1 MTRPKPLW
9 KADDQK
15 ARLSELTA
23 QANDSAKDYPLRRDV
38 RSLGA
43 LLGRV
48 LVEQVGQDLFD
59 TVEELRRLTTQ
70 HREQVRHHDA
80 GRGPAHDRGELMA
93 RAQAMIS
100 EMDLTRAYQVTKAF
114 AIYFEL
120 ANLAE
125 TNHRKR
131 RRRSGQLERQRAP
144 LPGSFHGTLLRM
156 KQAGISA
163 AAALAA
169 LRQVTVTPVF
179 TAHPTEVARQT
190 VLLKQRRIAQ
200 QLERVDRLP
209 LTLGEALRCE
219 QNIHA
224 EITSLW
230 QTDEVR
236 HTKPTVND
244 EMRMGLRYF
253 RLSLFASL
261 PRLYAEM
268 AESVREVYGTV
279 LAADGLPNLISFGSW
294 IGGDRDGNPLVK
306 PECLKDALELART
319 VILREYI
326 RGVESLCDCLSSSS
340 RQAGVSPELL
350 SRLAQYKGSMPT
362 AAMLWGPGNTLEHY
376 RRFLSYV
383 IHRLQRSREGPSVQ
397 DSYQDAAEF
406 ESDLVMLR
414 SSLVS
419 NRGQRLAEAFV
430 DPLLRQL
437 RTFAFHL
444 QILDIR
450 QHARVHAEVL
460 QEISA
465 RKIDI
470 NTLEPENAEPQK
482 TKLRKSDLRETGP
495 ALAAGAPSR
504 DSSEVASPQ
513 TLELIETFRTIRQ
526 LKRTYPAQSI
536 RHYIISGAEC
546 EDDVLNVVRLAKFCG
561 VSLAG
566 SGGDLPLDD
575 LLLNDPGLMP
585 VPLFESID
593 SLRAAPG
600 VMRGLWQRP
609 DYQLLL
615 DSWGRWQEVM
625 LGYSDSNKD
634 GGMLTSTWELYKAH
648 RNLHRVAKECGV
660 KLRLFHGRGG
670 TVGRGGGPTH
680 SAIVAQPEGCFSGR
694 IRITEQGEVLN
705 WKYSDAVLA
714 EWNLELMIAASLEA
728 LTRSGSPHAKNQA
741 HWEEAM
747 EEMSQEAYRVYRRDI
762 AENPDVLEYFEQ
774 ATPVHELD
782 AARIGSRPSRRTR
795 GRRLEDL
802 RAIPWVFG
810 WMQSRHAVPAWHG
823 VGQGMESFAKKGSSH
838 QRLLRQMFQHFALFS
853 DLVRNVELGMAKAD
867 LDIAR
872 LYSGLVKNAALRT
885 RVFAMLEDEFLR
897 SRRMILRI
905 SGQRELLAH
914 NRVLARS
921 IHLRNPYVDP
931 MSLIQVEL
939 LRRKQHGE
947 DLRKLEYPLGAT
959 INGIAAGLHNT
970 G

>member
-1 MTRPKPLW
+1 MTRPKSLW
-9 KADDQK
+9 KADDQT

-23 QANDSAKDYPLRRDV
+23 PSDDSAKDHSLRRDV

-48 LVEQVGQDLFD
+48 LVEQVGQELFD
-59 TVEELRRLTTQ
+59 TVEDLRRLMIR
-70 HREQVRHHDA
+70 HRERVGHNDA
-80 GRGPAHDRGELMA
+80 RYGPGDGVRGELMA
-93 RAQAMIS
+93 KAQAMIS

-120 ANLAE
+120 TNLAE

-131 RRRSGQLERQRAP
+131 RRRAGQLDRQHTP

-163 AAALAA
+163 DAALAA
-169 LRQVTVTPVF
+169 LRQIVVTPVF

-190 VLLKQRRIAQ
+190 VLLKRRRIAE
-200 QLERVDRLP
+200 QLERLDRLP
-209 LTLGEALRCE
+209 LTVGEALRCE
-219 QNIHA
+219 QIIHA
-224 EITSLW
+224 EIAALW

-236 HTKPTVND
+236 QTKPTVND
-244 EMRMGLRYF
+244 EIRTGLRYF
-253 RLSLFASL
+253 RLSLFETL
-261 PRLYAEM
+261 PRIYAEV
-268 AESVREVYGTV
+268 AEAVREVYGIV
-279 LAADGLPNLISFGSW
+279 LDAEELPNLLSFGSW

-306 PECLKDALELART
+306 PECVKDALELART

-326 RGVESLCDCLSSSS
+326 RHVEFLSDCLSSSS
-340 RQAGVSPELL
+340 RQVGASAELL
-350 SRLAQYKGSMPT
+350 SRLAQYERSMPG
-362 AAMLWGPGNTLEHY
+362 ASILWGPANKVEHY

-383 IHRLQRSREGPSVQ
+383 LYRLQRSREGLGAKS
-397 DSYQDAAEF
+397 SYEDAAEF
-406 ESDLVMLR
+406 ESDLVLLR
-414 SSLVS
+414 ASLTA
-419 NRGQRLAEAFV
+419 NRGQRLAEAFL

-437 RTFAFHL
+437 RTFGLHL
-444 QILDIR
+444 QVLDIR
-450 QHARVHAEVL
+450 QHARVHTEVL
-460 QEISA
+460 QEIGA
-465 RKIDI
+465 KRIEVRKIELRSTERKR
-470 NTLEPENAEPQK
+470 N
-482 TKLRKSDLRETGP
+482 KLRKSELRTTGP
-495 ALAAGAPSR
+495 ALAAGAALPER
-504 DSSEVASPQ
+504 DTASPQ
-513 TLELIETFRTIRQ
+513 TRELIETFRTIQQ
-526 LKRTYPAQSI
+526 LKQTYPAQSI
-536 RHYIISGAEC
+536 RQYIISGAES
-546 EDDVLNVVRLAKFCG
+546 EDDVLNVVRLAKICG

-566 SGGDLPLDD
+566 SEV
-575 LLLNDPGLMP
+575 DPGLMP

-593 SLRAAPG
+593 SLRESG
-600 VMRGLWQRP
+600 SVMRRLWRNP
-609 DYQLLL
+609 EYQSLL

-648 RNLHRVAKECGV
+648 RELHHAAQECGV
-660 KLRLFHGRGG
+660 RLRLFHGRGG

-680 SAIVAQPEGCFSGR
+680 AAILAQPDGCFSGR

-705 WKYSDAVLA
+705 WKYADAVLA

-728 LTRSGSPHAKNQA
+728 LTRTDAQSARDQA
-741 HWEEAM
+741 RWEEAM
-747 EEMSQEAYRVYRRDI
+747 EEMSGEAYRVYRRDI
-762 AENPDVLEYFEQ
+762 AENADVLEYFEQ
-774 ATPVHELD
+774 ATPVQELD
-782 AARIGSRPSRRTR
+782 TARIGSRPSRRTK

-810 WMQSRHAVPAWHG
+810 WMQSRHAVPAWYG
-823 VGQGMESFAKKGSSH
+823 VGQGLQSFAAKGTGH
-838 QRLLRQMFQHFALFS
+838 ETLLRQMLKHFALFS

-872 LYSGLVKNAALRT
+872 VYSSLVKSAALRR
-885 RVFAMLEDEFLR
+885 RVFGMLEDEFLQ

-905 SGQRELLAH
+905 SGQRELLAG

-939 LRRKQHGE
+939 LRRKQLGE
-947 DLRKLEYPLGAT
+947 DLGTLEYPLGAT